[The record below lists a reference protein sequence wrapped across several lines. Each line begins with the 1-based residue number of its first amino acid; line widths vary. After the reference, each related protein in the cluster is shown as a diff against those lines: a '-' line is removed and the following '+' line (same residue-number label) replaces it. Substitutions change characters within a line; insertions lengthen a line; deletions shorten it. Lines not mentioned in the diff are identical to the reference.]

1 MNETQL
7 FNSTTDGFFNSTFI
21 NTTLLIDTRCCNR
34 KLYGIGVLAVLLYAL
49 CLAGAVTAG
58 ILGVI
63 AYWEVAPRPLRTTA
77 GIIHLIAVPM
87 TLIAAAGTPRR
98 PPLPSPQGDVSHVS
112 LAMLGWFLGDAST
125 ADVPR
130 PTIKYA
136 QIIAFVVPF
145 TCVSKTFDLSLT
157 GCLVDT

>member
-1 MNETQL
+1 MDN
-7 FNSTTDGFFNSTFI
+7 FFNSTFI

-34 KLYGIGVLAVLLYAL
+34 NLYGIGVLAVLLYAL

-63 AYWEVAPRPLRTTA
+63 AYWEVATRPLRTTA

-98 PPLPSPQGDVSHVS
+98 PPPPLPKVMFLT
-112 LAMLGWFLGDAST
+112 LA
-125 ADVPR
+125 
-130 PTIKYA
+130 
-136 QIIAFVVPF
+136 
-145 TCVSKTFDLSLT
+145 
-157 GCLVDT
+157 